1 MIQSVGY
8 LSYHT
13 SPLAMP
19 GSGDAGGMNVY
30 IDGLAREMARRG
42 VTVDVYTRKDAPV
55 LQPEVRVSERYRVV
69 HIEAG
74 PTERLPIGRLS
85 RWVGEFAGASIAHA
99 RDHDRSYDLLHSH
112 YWLSGRIG
120 LEMKAELGIPLA
132 NSFHTLG
139 RVKDLNR
146 RADAPRSSDVRIQAE
161 FAVIAGSD
169 CVIASTP
176 AEARDLLE
184 HYGADPTRLCMN
196 PPGISHQ
203 VFHPGDQGAA
213 RARLGLGDNPL
224 IVFVGRIQPLKG
236 VDIAL
241 EAIARARTWIPDL
254 CLLVVGGPSGIEGH
268 AEANRLRRRAAQVD
282 LEGAVRFLPAQP
294 HDQLAD
300 FYRAADAVICPSR
313 SESFGLVAVEAQACA
328 TPVIAANVGGL
339 AFGVVH
345 EESGLLID
353 GWDADDYAEA
363 IRRLLS
369 ERGLARLLS
378 EGARER
384 ARIFTWQAATDRL
397 FELYAGLTG

>member
-1 MIQSVGY
+1 MIESVGY

-13 SPLAMP
+13 SPLLMP

-30 IDGLAREMARRG
+30 INDLAGEMARRG
-42 VTVDVYTRKDAPV
+42 VMVDVYTRKDHPG
-55 LQPEVRVSERYRVV
+55 LPTEIQVSERYRVI

-74 PTERLPIGRLS
+74 PMERLPIGDLVQ
-85 RWVGEFAGASIAHA
+85 WVDEFARAAVEYS
-99 RDHDRSYDLLHSH
+99 REKKRSYDLLHSH

-146 RADAPRSSDVRIQAE
+146 RADVPRSSDERIQAE

-196 PPGISHQ
+196 PPGISHEI
-203 VFHPGDQGAA
+203 FHPGDQQAA
-213 RARLGLGDNPL
+213 RARLGLGDDPL
-224 IVFVGRIQPLKG
+224 VVFVGRIQPLKG

-241 EAIARARTWIPDL
+241 EAIALARSRIPGL
-254 CLLVVGGPSGIEGH
+254 RLLVVGGPSGIEGH
-268 AEANRLRRRAAQVD
+268 AEANRLRRRAIRAD
-282 LEGAVRFLPAQP
+282 LEGAVSFVPAQP
-294 HDQLAD
+294 HGELAD
-300 FYRAADAVICPSR
+300 FYRAADVVICPSR

-328 TPVIAANVGGL
+328 TPVIAAKVGGL
-339 AFGVVH
+339 AFGVAH
-345 EESGLLID
+345 EESGLLIE
-353 GWDADDYAEA
+353 GWDPAEYADALA
-363 IRRLLS
+363 RFFT

>member
-1 MIQSVGY
+1 MIKSVGY

-42 VTVDVYTRKDAPV
+42 VMVDVYTRKDGPDIPTEI
-55 LQPEVRVSERYRVV
+55 QVSERYRVV

-74 PTERLPIGRLS
+74 PAERLPIGDLVQ
-85 RWVGEFAGASIAHA
+85 WVGEFARGAVDYSRGAN
-99 RDHDRSYDLLHSH
+99 RVYDLLHSH

-120 LEMKAELGIPLA
+120 LDMKAELGIPLA

-146 RADAPRSSDVRIQAE
+146 RADAPRSSDERIQAE

-196 PPGISHQ
+196 PPGISHEI
-203 VFHPGDQGAA
+203 FHPGDREAA
-213 RARLGLGDNPL
+213 RARLGLGDEPL
-224 IVFVGRIQPLKG
+224 VVFVGRIQPLKG

-241 EAIARARTWIPDL
+241 EAIALARSRIPDL

-268 AEANRLRRRAAQVD
+268 AEANRLRRRAAQAD
-282 LEGAVRFLPAQP
+282 LDGAVRFLPAQP

-300 FYRAADAVICPSR
+300 FYRAADVVICPSR

-328 TPVIAANVGGL
+328 TPVIAAKVGGL

-345 EESGLLID
+345 EESGLLIE
-353 GWDADDYAEA
+353 GWDPVDYAA
-363 IRRLLS
+363 ALGRVFT
-369 ERGLARLLS
+369 ERGLSRLLS

-397 FELYAGLTG
+397 FELYEGLTG